1 MGKAPRKSPVKT
13 ASLCPCNCGV
23 MLFPGSELGY
33 ASLDCLWRLRGENP
47 KEGQVSDVPAPT
59 LYKVRGERANV
70 EQGEDLSTFVTPGQI
85 PSPSPPIVFL
95 SQHARDADTDERLR
109 QHDIFME
116 YATTEE
122 IMAFQR
128 GMIKAGLMDE
138 PPDNGEDLEPALIP
152 LRPAASVAQVR
163 WARDMIAQFPRK
175 SREQI
180 QRENSISWAQLEH
193 FAKTPLSGLP
203 ERATK
208 RAKDQAKAA
217 AAKEAAKPAA
227 KPKSPKKA
235 KGV

>member
-1 MGKAPRKSPVKT
+1 VSKDQKGRLCKCGCQAVLLPQDSRDH
-13 ASLCPCNCGV
+13 ASLECAERSRQRATKSTGLTLSAVGGGV
-23 MLFPGSELGY
+23 WDMLPPLAPVIEFPKAWIAKAVAKEDED
-33 ASLDCLWRLRGENP
+33 SLC
-47 KEGQVSDVPAPT
+47 
-59 LYKVRGERANV
+59 
-70 EQGEDLSTFVTPGQI
+70 
-85 PSPSPPIVFL
+85 
-95 SQHARDADTDERLR
+95 
-109 QHDIFME
+109 
-116 YATTEE
+116 
-122 IMAFQR
+122 
-128 GMIKAGLMDE
+128 DE
-138 PPDNGEDLEPALIP
+138 PVEVP

-217 AAKEAAKPAA
+217 AVKEAAKPAA
-227 KPKSPKKA
+227 KLKSSKKA